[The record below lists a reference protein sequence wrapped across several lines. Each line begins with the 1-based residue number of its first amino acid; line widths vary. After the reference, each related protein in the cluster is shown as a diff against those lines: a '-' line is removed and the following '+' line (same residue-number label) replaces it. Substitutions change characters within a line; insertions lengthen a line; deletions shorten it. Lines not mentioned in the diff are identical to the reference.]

1 MCATAVDLKVK
12 AARPSSADQLRWASE
27 AVSALGGV
35 GLLDA
40 VHRLICSSVVVDGL
54 AVLQFFKDK
63 RPRVLFCNPLVPTA
77 TWDTYTAGPYLFD
90 PIYQHFVGGGTAGV
104 YRLIDIAQPE
114 YLHSEFFKQFIASHD
129 NCDERDLLVP
139 TAQGWAFG
147 VMLTR
152 SRHAQPF
159 SESDVE
165 MIQGLQPLVAALLRR
180 HATLSSDM
188 LEPETARDLV
198 QRKIDTAMRRFG
210 ASILTPREHAVLRYL
225 LGGYSSSLIGERL
238 GIAEGTVKIH
248 RRSIH
253 AKLDLNSQAEV
264 LALFLQCIPLAEPD
278 SHIDPLI
285 AFHGRP
291 PKDARM
297 SSDQAT

>member
-1 MCATAVDLKVK
+1 V
-12 AARPSSADQLRWASE
+12 
-27 AVSALGGV
+27 
-35 GLLDA
+35 
-40 VHRLICSSVVVDGL
+40 
-54 AVLQFFKDK
+54 
-63 RPRVLFCNPLVPTA
+63 
-77 TWDTYTAGPYLFD
+77 TWDAYTAGPYLFD
-90 PIYQHFVGGGTAGV
+90 PIFQHFVSGGGAGV
-104 YRLIDIAQPE
+104 YRLTDIAPPE

-152 SRHAQPF
+152 GRHAQPF
-159 SESDVE
+159 SKTDIE
-165 MIQGLQPLVAALLRR
+165 MLQGLQPLVAALLRR
-180 HATLSSDM
+180 HAALSSDM

-210 ASILTPREHAVLRYL
+210 SSILTPREHAVLRYL

-248 RRSIH
+248 RRNIH
-253 AKLDLNSQAEV
+253 AKLDLTSQAEV

-278 SHIDPLI
+278 SDIDPLV
-285 AFHGRP
+285 AFQGKRFKHGAIP
-291 PKDARM
+291 
-297 SSDQAT
+297 